1 MFITSA
7 VAQQATTA
15 APGAAPAGVEAPN
28 PFVQL
33 LPFVFI
39 FVIFYFLV
47 IRPQSQ
53 ARKKHMETINAVKK
67 GDEVVTQG
75 GIVGRVVK
83 VLDGTPEVMVEIA
96 DKVQVKVLKQTLAEV
111 RSKSAAPA
119 NDQ

>member
-7 VAQQATTA
+7 AAQQATTA
-15 APGAAPAGVEAPN
+15 APGGAPAGVEPPN

-33 LPFVFI
+33 LPFIFI

-47 IRPQSQ
+47 IRPQAQ
-53 ARKKHMETINAVKK
+53 ARKKHMQMVNAVKK

-75 GIVGRVVK
+75 GIVGKVSK
-83 VLDGTPEVMVEIA
+83 VLDGGTEVMVEIA
-96 DKVQVKVLKQTLAEV
+96 DKVQVKVLKATLTEV
-111 RSKSAAPA
+111 RVKTDAPA